1 MKKVLRRNFE
11 KDEEL
16 MELAIYLMEH
26 SGGVI
31 LIEEQKNAEYVAE
44 VLSDDMQFAESRN
57 LRHIIVQMVVEHD
70 KEQMQKIKENIE
82 KLKK

>member
-1 MKKVLRRNFE
+1 MKKVLRKNFE
-11 KDEEL
+11 KDKEL

-26 SGGVI
+26 SGGII

-44 VLSDDMQFAESRN
+44 VLSDDMQFAESCN

-70 KEQMQKIKENIE
+70 KEQM
-82 KLKK
+82 

>member
-1 MKKVLRRNFE
+1 MKKALRENFE
-11 KDEEL
+11 KDKEL

-26 SGGVI
+26 SGGVV

-44 VLSDDMQFAESRN
+44 VLSDDMQFAESCN
-57 LRHIIVQMVVEHD
+57 LRCIIVQMVIECD